1 MKTMNQHILYESDC
15 LRKFG
20 TVLFGSTFGTEPD
33 TDYEAKISEKLA
45 DWLGFTR
52 QFQSKNDLVP
62 AFRELKKC
70 TGHFPAE
77 LTPETTVLY
86 RGTRRS
92 IRVIKELK
100 NLKVQRITALPGKFI
115 SGTMTYTSKYPMQSW
130 SVKAVV
136 AHGFAER
143 GSMGGSWK
151 VDSVGQRFPAPD
163 MIPAVFMSKFSR
175 DELLFSSK
183 FIDKFAGKVWGS
195 LMQGEGE
202 IVRIS
207 NTPVKAKLFISVD
220 ALKQATDIQKHPDI
234 IKILTDIGLN
244 NDKGHNIWS

>member
-33 TDYEAKISEKLA
+33 TDYEAKISDKLA

-52 QFQSKNDLVP
+52 QFQSKDDLIP

-70 TGHFPAE
+70 TGHFPTE

-86 RGTRRS
+86 RGTRRHIS
-92 IRVIKELK
+92 VIKELK
-100 NLKVQRITALPGKFI
+100 NLKVQGITALPGKFI

-151 VDSVGQRFPAPD
+151 VDSVGERFPAPD

-175 DELLFSSK
+175 EELLFSSK
-183 FIDKFAGKVWGS
+183 FIDKFAGKVWGA

-207 NTPVKAKLFISVD
+207 NAPMKAKLFISVD

-234 IKILTDIGLN
+234 MKILDDIGLTYR
-244 NDKGHNIWS
+244 GHGIWS